1 MHQGRIF
8 ISNRSQAVRIP
19 KEAALPNHIKTVTIV
34 AVGNTRII
42 SPVGESWKNWFE
54 GASVTSDFM
63 KDRQQPSA
71 PQRDGL

>member
-8 ISNRSQAVRIP
+8 MSNKSQAVRIP
-19 KEAALPNHIKTVTIV
+19 KEAALPNHIRAVTIV
-34 AVGNTRII
+34 ADGNVRII

-63 KDRQQPSA
+63 KDRQQPVTQ
-71 PQRDGL
+71 QRDGL